1 MRINQTQ
8 RTCNESYTNNAI
20 MEIQYLKI
28 FYLKILED
36 ALKYKKNVLNAHLV
50 LQKPSYFI

>member
-8 RTCNESYTNNAI
+8 RTCNESYKNNAI

-36 ALKYKKNVLNAHLV
+36 ALKYKKNLLNAHLV